1 MRLSEALS
9 RERIDLNLSSSGKL
23 AVIEEMIGLAAR
35 TADVG
40 EAGPIIARVLEREGL
55 SSTAVDH
62 GIAIPHAHC
71 ERVDGVVAALG
82 VSPGGLDYEAPDGR
96 PVHLVFL
103 ILASPKATP
112 AYLSVLGRTARIFHS
127 EEMRQE
133 VLAATSP
140 EDVLEVITRH
150 EPL

>member
-1 MRLSEALS
+1 MRLSEALAL
-9 RERIDLNLSSSGKL
+9 ERIDLNLSNTEKL
-23 AVIEEMIGLAAR
+23 PVIEEMIGLVSR
-35 TADVG
+35 SLNVG
-40 EAGPIIARVLEREGL
+40 DPGPILAHVLEREGL

-71 ERVDGVVAALG
+71 EQVEGVVAALG
-82 VSPGGLDYEAPDGR
+82 VSRQGLDYDAPDGQ

-103 ILASPKATP
+103 ILASPEATP
-112 AYLSVLGRTARIFHS
+112 AYLSVLGRTARIFHR

-133 VLAATSP
+133 VLAATAP
-140 EDVLEVITRH
+140 GDVLELIARH

>member
-1 MRLSEALS
+1 MRLSEALAL
-9 RERIDLNLSSSGKL
+9 ERIDLNLSNTEKL
-23 AVIEEMIGLAAR
+23 PVIEEMIGLVSR
-35 TADVG
+35 SLNVG
-40 EAGPIIARVLEREGL
+40 DPEPILAHVLEREGL

-71 ERVDGVVAALG
+71 EQVEGVVAALG
-82 VSPGGLDYEAPDGR
+82 VSRQGLDYDAPDGQ

-103 ILASPKATP
+103 ILASPEATP
-112 AYLSVLGRTARIFHS
+112 AYLSVLGRTARIFHR

-133 VLAATSP
+133 VLAATAP
-140 EDVLEVITRH
+140 GDVLELIARH

>member
-1 MRLSEALS
+1 MRLSDALAL
-9 RERIDLNLSSSGKL
+9 ERIELNLASRAKL
-23 AVIEEMIGLAAR
+23 AVIEEMIDLASNS
-35 TADVG
+35 ADIG
-40 EAGPIIARVLEREGL
+40 ECGAIVSRVLEREGL

-71 ERVDGVVAALG
+71 EQVDDVVAALG
-82 VSPGGLDYEAPDGR
+82 ICREGLDYEAPDGQ

-112 AYLSVLGRTARIFHS
+112 AYLSVLGRTARIFHR
-127 EEMRQE
+127 EEARRE
-133 VLAATSP
+133 VLAAASP
-140 EDVLEVITRH
+140 QEVLDLIARH